1 MRSEFLNHVTRVV
14 VKIGTKLLV
23 NAGGRLDPERF
34 EHIAEELTWLQMNG
48 KQPVL
53 VSSGAIVAGLET
65 LGMKERPADLPMLQA
80 AAAIGQSQLMHHYQ
94 LAFSKRKIKIAQI
107 LLTAEDLKERRR
119 HLNAKNTF
127 EALLEQNVIPIVN
140 ENDTVAVDEIKF
152 GDNDQLSALVSNL
165 VSADL
170 LTLLTDQKGFL
181 KDGQVMHTVFEI
193 DKDLENHAHN
203 SKDWK
208 GVGGMQAKLNAARIL
223 MRSGEYML
231 IADGRQKGIFQMIF
245 QGEEVGTLFVPRGKK
260 LSGKKKWIAHF
271 IHPQGTL
278 ILDQG
283 AVAAIRDRAKS
294 LLLPGVQAV
303 KGAFDSGDV
312 VHVCDSEENE
322 IARGIVNY
330 GADELKKILKQA
342 RAQEKTK
349 KQSLSEVVHRD
360 NLVVL

>member
-1 MRSEFLNHVTRVV
+1 MRSEFLKNVNRIV
-14 VKIGTKLLV
+14 VKVGTKLLV
-23 NAGGRLDPERF
+23 NSSGHLETDRF
-34 EHIAEELTWLQMNG
+34 KHVARELCWLQLMG
-48 KQPVL
+48 KRPIL
-53 VSSGAIVAGLET
+53 VSSGAIVAGLEI
-65 LGMKERPADLPMLQA
+65 LGIKGRPEDLPMLQA
-80 AAAIGQSQLMHHYQ
+80 AAAVGQGQLMHHYQ
-94 LAFSKRKIKIAQI
+94 MAFHDEGIKIAQI

-170 LTLLTDQKGFL
+170 LTILTDQKGFL
-181 KDGQVMHTVFEI
+181 KDGQVIHTVFEI
-193 DKDLENHAHN
+193 NKELENHAHAA
-203 SKDWK
+203 SDWK

-231 IADGRQKGIFQMIF
+231 IADGRQKNLFEMIF
-245 QGEEVGTLFVPRGKK
+245 KGEEVGTLFVPKGKK

-294 LLLPGVQAV
+294 LLIPGVQAV

-312 VHVCDSEENE
+312 VHVCDGEENE

-342 RAQEKTK
+342 RTVESK
-349 KQSLSEVVHRD
+349 KQALGEVVHRD
-360 NLVVL
+360 NLVIL